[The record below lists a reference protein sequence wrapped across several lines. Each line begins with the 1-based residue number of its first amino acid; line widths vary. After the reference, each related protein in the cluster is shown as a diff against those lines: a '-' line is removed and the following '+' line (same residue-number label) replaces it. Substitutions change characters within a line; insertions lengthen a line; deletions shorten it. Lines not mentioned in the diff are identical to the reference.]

1 MSWSDLPL
9 DRPVATVSLLVSL
22 MVLGTVGFVL
32 LPLDFFPVVK
42 EPEIEVTVPFPGSH
56 PLEALN
62 QVARPI
68 EEEIATIHDLE
79 GIFTWVSEGQ
89 VFVEAEFEWSSQI
102 DLKRTEVRE
111 AVDRARPRLPEG
123 IGHIR
128 VEGDM
133 DGPGGGAVLWGR
145 VSATRNLSESWDLL
159 DKRIKRPLERVR
171 GVARVDLDGVEPQEV
186 RIDLDLEALRRH
198 GIQPAELLTRLDRAN
213 LDMDLGAIRGD
224 VLRYN
229 VRSLGRFREIDT
241 IRDLSLGP
249 GDVRVRDVA
258 SVSLEEPRLTYGRHL
273 DRSFAIGLEV
283 FKEPTAN
290 TVDTC
295 DRVLAQIE
303 RIKHD
308 PQLRGIELLVW
319 NNAGEQILNSIRG
332 LRNAGIFGGLL
343 AISVLYFFL
352 RRWRTTAIV
361 AVAIPF
367 SLLVTCGVMYLIG
380 IDLNVL
386 SMLGLMLG
394 VGMLVDN
401 AVVVIENIHRLQA
414 SGMGAKDAARL
425 GSKQVALAVLAST
438 ATTIIVWSWLFVSE
452 RSGMT
457 IYMGIFAGVI
467 CIAVTGSLVISLT
480 FIPLAAARFP
490 PHREVR
496 PGFMLRRVLP
506 AYRRLLGLTLRH
518 RVATLLFL
526 LVIAAS
532 TAIPLALI
540 EKSGDTREQEQ
551 DVPIIYQIHDPVEKD
566 IIEGY
571 VDQVEA
577 WLEERRDQLRY
588 DKLYSWFQEPNHAQ
602 TRVFLAS
609 DDRSPARVKELR
621 RMLQDELPTIPGV
634 TLEVGERDWWRHGGD
649 SGKRMIS
656 VALHGDDPE
665 FLEEMAIE
673 AEERL
678 RAVPEVVDVWGPS
691 VSGQEEVRLI
701 VDSERAMALGVTPRA
716 VAETVGLAFR
726 GRHLRRFKGAESE
739 VEIVLGLPEEQQ
751 PGLAALADLPVPRAD
766 REPVP
771 LSSVATIELSKT
783 MPQLMRIDR
792 QTTTHVSVQFD
803 EEEVTTEE
811 GYELVRGGL
820 EGFRLPEGYA
830 WDFGRRGRDHDE
842 ALGVMARG
850 VSLALIVVIML
861 MAALFESLSQ
871 PLAIIITLPSAFFG
885 ALWGLWLGGFD
896 LDVLAFIGVIL
907 LIGIVVNNG
916 IVMVDHVNTLRREGR
931 TRVDALIEGCGD
943 RLRPVLMTAITTFF
957 GLMPLAFSAFTV
969 AEIYVDSM
977 AVAIIGGLAT
987 STIFTLIGLPV
998 WYSTVEDIGS
1008 TLISL
1013 LPRRH
1018 GTSRLPR
1025 PRGGVLVKP
1034 TGSGE
1039 SSRMP

>member
-9 DRPVATVSLLVSL
+9 DRPVATVALLISL

-42 EPEIEVTVPFPGSH
+42 EPEIEVTVPFPGAH

-68 EEEIATIHDLE
+68 EEEIATIHDVA
-79 GIFTWVSEGQ
+79 GIFTRVGEGN
-89 VFVEAEFEWSSQI
+89 VFLEAQFEWSSNI

-111 AVDRARPRLPEG
+111 AVDRARPRLPSG

-145 VSATRNLSESWDLL
+145 ISATRDLSESWDLL
-159 DKRIKRPLERVR
+159 ERRIKRPLERLR

-186 RIDLDLEALRRH
+186 RIDLGLAALRRH
-198 GIQPAELLTRLDRAN
+198 GIDPAELLERLDRAN

-229 VRSLGRFREIDT
+229 VRSLGRFRDIDT
-241 IRDLSLGP
+241 IRDLSLGAA
-249 GDVRVRDVA
+249 DVRLRDVA
-258 SVSLEEPRLTYGRHL
+258 QVELREPRLDYGRHL

-290 TVDTC
+290 TVATV
-295 DRVLAQIE
+295 DRVMAQIE
-303 RIKHD
+303 RIKSD

-319 NNAGEQILNSIRG
+319 NNAGEQILNSIHG
-332 LRNAGIFGGLL
+332 LRNAGVFGGLL
-343 AISVLYFFL
+343 AVTLLFLFL

-414 SGMGAKDAARL
+414 GGADPRHAARV

-467 CIAVTGSLVISLT
+467 CIAVACSLVISLT
-480 FIPLAAARFP
+480 FIPLAAARFV
-490 PHREVR
+490 PHKPVR
-496 PGFMLRRVLP
+496 AGFMLRRVLP
-506 AYRRLLGLTLRH
+506 GYRRLLAWTLRH
-518 RVATLLFL
+518 RVATLLL
-526 LVIAAS
+526 LLLIAGS
-532 TAIPLALI
+532 TAVPIALI

-551 DVPIIYQIHDPVEKD
+551 DVPIYYQIHDPVEKAV
-566 IIEGY
+566 IEGY
-571 VDQVEA
+571 VDQVEE
-577 WLEERRDQLRY
+577 WLEQRRDLLRY
-588 DKLYSWFQEPNHAQ
+588 DKLYSWFREPDQAQ

-609 DDRSPARVKELR
+609 GDRSPGRVAELR
-621 RMLQDELPTIPGV
+621 RVLEGELPTIPGV
-634 TLEVGERDWWRHGGD
+634 TLEIGDRDWWRHGPD
-649 SGKRMIS
+649 AGKRMVS

-665 FLEEMAIE
+665 YLEELAVDV
-673 AEERL
+673 EERL
-678 RAVPEVVDVWGPS
+678 RSLEGVVDVWGPS
-691 VSGQEEVRLI
+691 VSGQEEIRLL

-716 VAETVGLAFR
+716 VGETVALAFR
-726 GRHLRRFKGAESE
+726 GRNLRRFSGPESE
-739 VEIVLGLPEEQQ
+739 VEIVLGLPEEGR
-751 PGLAALADLPVPRAD
+751 PGLDALDDLPIPRGE

-771 LSSVATIELSKT
+771 LSSVARIELSRT
-783 MPQLMRIDR
+783 MPWLMRIDR
-792 QTTTHVSVQFD
+792 RTTTHVSVQFD
-803 EEEVTTEE
+803 EDEVTTSQAQEIVSE
-811 GYELVRGGL
+811 GLS
-820 EGFRLPEGYA
+820 GFEMPEGYA
-830 WDFGRRGRDHDE
+830 WDFGRQGRDHDR
-842 ALGVMARG
+842 ALGIMLRG

-885 ALWGLWLGGFD
+885 ALWGLFLGGFD

-931 TRVDALIEGCGD
+931 KRVDALIEGCGD
-943 RLRPVLMTAITTFF
+943 RMRPVLMTAITTFF
-957 GLMPLAFSAFTV
+957 GLMPLAFSRFTV
-969 AEIYVDSM
+969 AEVYVDSM

-998 WYSTVEDIGS
+998 WYTAVEDIGA
-1008 TLISL
+1008 TLGAL
-1013 LPRRH
+1013 LPARR
-1018 GTSRLPR
+1018 GAGPLPR
-1025 PRGGVLVKP
+1025 PRGSVLVKQP
-1034 TGSGE
+1034 RT
-1039 SSRMP
+1039 